1 MVVENIAGY
10 LYGVDMTKEE
20 KLTKDY
26 ALAVALEAL
35 TLARTLSSGKAS
47 DQFHNAIEIIKRTFI
62 EQEGD
67 KND

>member
-1 MVVENIAGY
+1 
-10 LYGVDMTKEE
+10 MTKEE

-47 DQFHNAIEIIKRTFI
+47 DQFHNSIEIIKRTFI

>member
-1 MVVENIAGY
+1 
-10 LYGVDMTKEE
+10 MTKEE

-62 EQEGD
+62 EQQGN
-67 KND
+67 KNDYRRNY

>member
-1 MVVENIAGY
+1 
-10 LYGVDMTKEE
+10 MTKEVI
-20 KLTKDY
+20 LTKDY

-35 TLARTLSSGKAS
+35 VLARTLSTGKAS

-62 EQEGD
+62 EQQGD